1 MYFISFFDF
10 AERIVLPN
18 IAFLIF
24 FRCLFLVSS
33 FFLPMQQ
40 KCLLSCLHPAAS
52 FDQPGISRLS
62 GRFHSNLPK
71 SLAGLF
77 DRNQAGFP
85 RYRNTSI
92 SAFTFF
98 CTHAQCP
105 PGVALQSHFQ
115 DIIELLPFQ
124 KINNLTL
131 GKQNKKQNIQLI
143 FISYR

>member
-1 MYFISFFDF
+1 
-10 AERIVLPN
+10 
-18 IAFLIF
+18 
-24 FRCLFLVSS
+24 
-33 FFLPMQQ
+33 MQQ

-62 GRFHSNLPK
+62 GRFQSNFPK
-71 SLAGLF
+71 SLTGFF
-77 DRNQAGFP
+77 DRNQADFP

-131 GKQNKKQNIQLI
+131 KKTEQKTKQPTYFFFVTSRNISPTIVNHLKEGIEKKNNFCELI
-143 FISYR
+143 G